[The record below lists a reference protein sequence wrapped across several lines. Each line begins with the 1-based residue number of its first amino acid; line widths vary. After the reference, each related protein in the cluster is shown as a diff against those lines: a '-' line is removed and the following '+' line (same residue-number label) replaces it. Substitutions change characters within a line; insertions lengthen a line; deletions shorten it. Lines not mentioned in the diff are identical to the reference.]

1 MLGSHHWLRWCGG
14 VASRDPV
21 TPCHGR
27 VTSQALWS
35 ATFLLRPADRSRPQ
49 SSFHAELLAKTF
61 SECVELAAWRWLGYD
76 QIGSP
81 FTPCHPSR
89 PVSRAE
95 IWLPCPRGRVRM
107 STAAYLRLC
116 ESIIDDQQHHV
127 RPDRPTDGGRRTA
140 GGHSLSRQLSVCAV
154 CPGPPDLSPQSRPA
168 GRFRPPSAAVQSGA
182 PATERRRRRQG
193 GAGTGSAD
201 SDPSQTGYRVWRTA
215 DRAGAQS

>member
-49 SSFHAELLAKTF
+49 SSFHAELLAKK
-61 SECVELAAWRWLGYD
+61 SPECVELAAWRWLRYD

-95 IWLPCPRGRVRM
+95 IWLPCPLGRVRM

-127 RPDRPTDGGRRTA
+127 RPGRPTDGGRPLSFSAALCVCRVSGTGRPLTPVQTGRPLSPAVRRRTVRGA
-140 GGHSLSRQLSVCAV
+140 GDRAAAGVRAAGRGWDRLSRLRPITDRLSCLAD
-154 CPGPPDLSPQSRPA
+154 CGPDRGSELS
-168 GRFRPPSAAVQSGA
+168 
-182 PATERRRRRQG
+182 
-193 GAGTGSAD
+193 
-201 SDPSQTGYRVWRTA
+201 
-215 DRAGAQS
+215 